1 MGLLSKAGSLD
12 STRKLAFSEFIN
24 KYKLKFCAVFEKEE
38 NYFLI
43 KNSIGFDG
51 ASILSSLSTQDYWDG
66 ICEEENQLNIF
77 SNENHSLT
85 PLLQLFSFAQKD
97 DIDNIS
103 IYKISSSRI
112 FILCNQNFPKNCI
125 EDLHAIC
132 DIQNKVNLNSINRL
146 ITREAKVLKMEVD
159 FQEAVESF
167 IQAQVK
173 DKQKA
178 LMFHDSVF
186 NEISNRF
193 LCYFSKNISLNTNK
207 HTIRSIFVVTRE
219 LTQEHLV
226 NHIILNLSGV
236 IGNYSEIINF
246 SIEGIANSIPE
257 MNEFLQVE

>member
-1 MGLLSKAGSLD
+1 MGLLSKAGNLD
-12 STRKLAFSEFIN
+12 SKKELAFSEFIN
-24 KYKLKFCAVFEKEE
+24 KYKLKFCAVFEKED
-38 NYFLI
+38 NFFLI

-51 ASILSSLSTQDYWDG
+51 PSIISSYSTQDYWDG
-66 ICEEENQLNIF
+66 ICDEVNVLNIF
-77 SNENHSLT
+77 SNENRTLT

-97 DIDNIS
+97 DIESIS
-103 IYKISSSRI
+103 IYKTSPTRI
-112 FILCNQNFPKNCI
+112 FMFCNQAFPKNCI
-125 EDLHAIC
+125 EDLPFIT
-132 DIQNKVNLNSINRL
+132 DTESKINLHSINHL

-173 DKQKA
+173 DKHKA
-178 LMFHDSVF
+178 LKFHDSVF

-193 LCYFSKNISLNTNK
+193 LCYFSKNVSLNISE
-207 HTIRSIFVVTRE
+207 HTIRTIFVVTRD

-246 SIEGIANSIPE
+246 NIEGIANSIPE
-257 MNEFLQVE
+257 INEFFQVD